1 MGVTGRISSVSIAVS
16 ADENIGGY
24 KSGSSA
30 DHSTQVATHGRTAHR
45 AGNGAKQWRAV
56 GQIGSSCYRASGNGD
71 GDTLADRCA
80 TGVFD
85 QIGFWAAAEHLGQLL
100 SATAARLM
108 ATTAAAVFN
117 FDHSLRA
124 FQRTDDALDC
134 AGFPLHAYHRRS
146 GAVSS
151 KGRSFA
157 ATASRARN
165 IRERT
170 VPMGQSMMPAI
181 SS

>member
-1 MGVTGRISSVSIAVS
+1 MGVTGRISSVSITVS

-24 KSGSSA
+24 ESGSST
-30 DHSTQVATHGRTAHR
+30 DHSAQVATHGRTGQCADNR
-45 AGNGAKQWRAV
+45 TKQWRAV

-108 ATTAAAVFN
+108 ATTAAAVFD

-124 FQRTDDALDC
+124 FQRTDDALDR
-134 AGFPLHAYHRRS
+134 AGFALHAYHRRS

>member
-16 ADENIGGY
+16 ADENERSNQTGCG
-24 KSGSSA
+24 A
-30 DHSTQVATHGRTAHR
+30 DHPAKVATQGSTDDC
-45 AGNGAKQWRAV
+45 AGNGAEQRRAV
-56 GQIGSSCYRASGNGD
+56 GQIGSSRHRASGNAD
-71 GDTLADRCA
+71 GDPLADRCA
-80 TGVFD
+80 TGVFN
-85 QIGFWAAAEHLGQLL
+85 QIGFRAATEHLGQLL
-100 SATAARLM
+100 AATTARFM
-108 ATTAAAVFN
+108 ATTTAAVFD
-117 FDHSLRA
+117 FDYRLRA
-124 FQRTDDALDC
+124 IQGTDDALDRAC
-134 AGFPLHAYHRRS
+134 FAVHGYHRRS

-157 ATASRARN
+157 ATASRARK